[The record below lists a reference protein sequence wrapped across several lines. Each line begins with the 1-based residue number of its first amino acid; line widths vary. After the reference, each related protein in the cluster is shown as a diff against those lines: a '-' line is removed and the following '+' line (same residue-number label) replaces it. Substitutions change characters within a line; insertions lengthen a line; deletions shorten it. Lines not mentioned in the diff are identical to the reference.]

1 MEAMMKRKKKT
12 EKKDTVKK
20 KTKKNKKVSST
31 RMLINTKTITDY
43 GLKLFNGEEV
53 VFFVVQ
59 PQNLS
64 VMSKENIGAKIFAL
78 TNVVKGLNDIE
89 IICLN
94 SRDNFEENKYFL
106 KKRIQ
111 EETEEVVIKLLKEDL
126 YHLEDYAR
134 QLFGMDCVVLML
146 ILSQIAVRIKP
157 DDQLEVHS
165 LIHRIEKLIR
175 MQNISVTRA
184 DKEMIKRM
192 LAVYFEQN
200 VTTSQFEDYDG
211 KRWYDGIQ

>member
-1 MEAMMKRKKKT
+1 MMKRKKKT

-43 GLKLFNGEEV
+43 SLKLFNGEEV

-94 SRDNFEENKYFL
+94 SRDNFEENKYFNRKEYIRFFVQDEL
-106 KKRIQ
+106 PMFLENKNLIVDENRQ
-111 EETEEVVIKLLKEDL
+111 IKFASNG
-126 YHLEDYAR
+126 HGNV
-134 QLFGMDCVVLML
+134 F
-146 ILSQIAVRIKP
+146 IA
-157 DDQLEVHS
+157 
-165 LIHRIEKLIR
+165 
-175 MQNISVTRA
+175 
-184 DKEMIKRM
+184 
-192 LAVYFEQN
+192 
-200 VTTSQFEDYDG
+200 
-211 KRWYDGIQ
+211 

>member
-43 GLKLFNGEEV
+43 SLKLFNGEEV

-89 IICLN
+89 IICLKKTN
-94 SRDNFEENKYFL
+94 IFL
-106 KKRIQ
+106 KKEFRKKQ
-111 EETEEVVIKLLKEDL
+111 KKLLSSFLKKIFIIWIRFK
-126 YHLEDYAR
+126 HR
-134 QLFGMDCVVLML
+134 QQQHDF
-146 ILSQIAVRIKP
+146 S
-157 DDQLEVHS
+157 
-165 LIHRIEKLIR
+165 
-175 MQNISVTRA
+175 
-184 DKEMIKRM
+184 
-192 LAVYFEQN
+192 
-200 VTTSQFEDYDG
+200 
-211 KRWYDGIQ
+211 

>member
-43 GLKLFNGEEV
+43 SLKLFNGEEV
-53 VFFVVQ
+53 VIFVVQ
-59 PQNLS
+59 PQKLS
-64 VMSKENIGAKIFAL
+64 LMSKENIGAKIFAL
-78 TNVVKGLNDIE
+78 TNVVKG
-89 IICLN
+89 
-94 SRDNFEENKYFL
+94 
-106 KKRIQ
+106 
-111 EETEEVVIKLLKEDL
+111 TEEVVIKLLKEDL
-126 YHLEDYAR
+126 YHLDKIQTQTATAR
-134 QLFGMDCVVLML
+134 LFL
-146 ILSQIAVRIKP
+146 IAVRIKP

-175 MQNISVTRA
+175 IQNISVTRA
-184 DKEMIKRM
+184 DKEIIKRM

>member
-1 MEAMMKRKKKT
+1 MEAMMKRK
-12 EKKDTVKK
+12 KKDTVKK

-43 GLKLFNGEEV
+43 SLKLFNGEEV

-106 KKRIQ
+106 KKEFRKKQ
-111 EETEEVVIKLLKEDL
+111 KKLLSSFLKKICIIWIRFK
-126 YHLEDYAR
+126 HR
-134 QLFGMDCVVLML
+134 QQQHDF
-146 ILSQIAVRIKP
+146 S
-157 DDQLEVHS
+157 
-165 LIHRIEKLIR
+165 
-175 MQNISVTRA
+175 
-184 DKEMIKRM
+184 
-192 LAVYFEQN
+192 
-200 VTTSQFEDYDG
+200 
-211 KRWYDGIQ
+211 

>member
-43 GLKLFNGEEV
+43 SLKLFNGEEV

-64 VMSKENIGAKIFAL
+64 VMSKNIDCKIFAL

-106 KKRIQ
+106 KKGIQ
-111 EETEEVVIKLLKEDL
+111 EETEEVVIKKKICIIWIRFK
-126 YHLEDYAR
+126 HR
-134 QLFGMDCVVLML
+134 QQQHDF
-146 ILSQIAVRIKP
+146 S
-157 DDQLEVHS
+157 
-165 LIHRIEKLIR
+165 
-175 MQNISVTRA
+175 
-184 DKEMIKRM
+184 
-192 LAVYFEQN
+192 
-200 VTTSQFEDYDG
+200 
-211 KRWYDGIQ
+211 

>member
-1 MEAMMKRKKKT
+1 MKRKKKT

-31 RMLINTKTITDY
+31 RVLINTKTITDY
-43 GLKLFNGEEV
+43 SLKLFNGEEV

-94 SRDNFEENKYFL
+94 SDGA
-106 KKRIQ
+106 
-111 EETEEVVIKLLKEDL
+111 EVVHTLPELLP
-126 YHLEDYAR
+126 HS
-134 QLFGMDCVVLML
+134 FGPEFLGL
-146 ILSQIAVRIKP
+146 
-157 DDQLEVHS
+157 
-165 LIHRIEKLIR
+165 
-175 MQNISVTRA
+175 
-184 DKEMIKRM
+184 
-192 LAVYFEQN
+192 
-200 VTTSQFEDYDG
+200 
-211 KRWYDGIQ
+211 

>member
-43 GLKLFNGEEV
+43 SLKLFNGEEV

-78 TNVVKGLNDIE
+78 TNVVKGINDIE

-126 YHLEDYAR
+126 YHLDKIQTQTATAR
-134 QLFGMDCVVLML
+134 LFL
-146 ILSQIAVRIKP
+146 IAVRIKP

-165 LIHRIEKLIR
+165 L
-175 MQNISVTRA
+175 QNISVTRA

-211 KRWYDGIQ
+211 KRWYDGVQ

>member
-1 MEAMMKRKKKT
+1 
-12 EKKDTVKK
+12 
-20 KTKKNKKVSST
+20 
-31 RMLINTKTITDY
+31 MLINTKTITDY

-111 EETEEVVIKLLKEDL
+111 EETEEVVIRLLKEDL
-126 YHLEDYAR
+126 YHLDKIQTQTATAR
-134 QLFGMDCVVLML
+134 LFL
-146 ILSQIAVRIKP
+146 IAVRIKP

-211 KRWYDGIQ
+211 KRWYDGVQ

>member
-43 GLKLFNGEEV
+43 SLKLFNGEEV

-111 EETEEVVIKLLKEDL
+111 EET
-126 YHLEDYAR
+126 AR
-134 QLFGMDCVVLML
+134 LFL
-146 ILSQIAVRIKP
+146 IAVRIKP

-211 KRWYDGIQ
+211 KRWYDGVQ

>member
-43 GLKLFNGEEV
+43 SLKLFNGEEV

-106 KKRIQ
+106 KNLTK
-111 EETEEVVIKLLKEDL
+111 
-126 YHLEDYAR
+126 
-134 QLFGMDCVVLML
+134 
-146 ILSQIAVRIKP
+146 
-157 DDQLEVHS
+157 
-165 LIHRIEKLIR
+165 
-175 MQNISVTRA
+175 
-184 DKEMIKRM
+184 DKC
-192 LAVYFEQN
+192 
-200 VTTSQFEDYDG
+200 
-211 KRWYDGIQ
+211 W